1 MNEADSLADKERYI
15 EAIKKYNE
23 VIKLTE
29 KSKDINILKTFAGAN
44 YLKAYL
50 YFYYLEDDRE
60 AILAYDR
67 VVDKFKDSQDIELLK
82 LYFKAQKYKLQ
93 LIDNPKD
100 KMDIYQDISDRFE
113 DSTDTEL
120 VEMYIFAQKSMAQ
133 NMKSLKGMVDI
144 YNSIIEKTKYSD
156 SKKLLKEQIEAQ
168 ESKIDIFS
176 IQNRTEDIID
186 AYDEIIN
193 SFKDD
198 DRFYSD
204 VSSAMLMKSYYITS
218 IDKTQALDILD
229 ELIDREMEESNQE
242 TSINF
247 EYSVINALELAIIT
261 DIDESRYED
270 ILKENFQDRADIMAE
285 YDMLKI
291 LQNAQYS
298 NQDMALKDW
307 ENRYGDY

>member
-1 MNEADSLADKERYI
+1 VIVKRLFKRADWS
-15 EAIKKYNE
+15 
-23 VIKLTE
+23 
-29 KSKDINILKTFAGAN
+29 
-44 YLKAYL
+44 
-50 YFYYLEDDRE
+50 
-60 AILAYDR
+60 
-67 VVDKFKDSQDIELLK
+67 
-82 LYFKAQKYKLQ
+82 
-93 LIDNPKD
+93 
-100 KMDIYQDISDRFE
+100 
-113 DSTDTEL
+113 
-120 VEMYIFAQKSMAQ
+120 
-133 NMKSLKGMVDI
+133 
-144 YNSIIEKTKYSD
+144 
-156 SKKLLKEQIEAQ
+156 Q

-186 AYDEIIN
+186 VYDEIIN

-298 NQDMALKDW
+298 NQDMA
-307 ENRYGDY
+307 